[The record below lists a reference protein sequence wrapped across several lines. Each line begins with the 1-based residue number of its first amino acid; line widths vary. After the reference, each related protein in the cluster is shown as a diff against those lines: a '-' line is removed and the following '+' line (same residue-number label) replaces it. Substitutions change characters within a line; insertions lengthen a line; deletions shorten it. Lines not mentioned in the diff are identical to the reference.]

1 LREENFQIK
10 TSISRIQAIRKP
22 PEIPMIDRTVT
33 TIIDAQKCIGCELC
47 VKVCPSDTISMQ
59 DGIARVTGDRSLQ
72 CGHCMA
78 VCPVDAVR
86 VDGIDPHSLIFENF
100 DLKNRWLPHGDFDTA
115 HLVQLMASRRS
126 CRNYTDQAVD
136 RSILADLVKIGTT
149 APSSTNCQKW
159 TFTLLADRSSVN
171 GFGQR
176 FGLFFKRLNRLA
188 EKRLLRKGL
197 KLIGKP
203 ALYDYY
209 RQFYRSVKDG
219 LAEYELHGRDLL
231 FHGAPAVIVVAT
243 RPGGSGRMEDAL
255 LATQNI
261 LLAAHSMGL
270 GTCLIGF
277 AVEAMK
283 NDATLQQFI
292 GIPVGETVCSVIALG
307 FPDEQ
312 YEGLTGRKK
321 VILRYFEG

>member
-1 LREENFQIK
+1 
-10 TSISRIQAIRKP
+10 
-22 PEIPMIDRTVT
+22 MIDRTVT

-86 VDGIDPHSLIFENF
+86 VDAIDSHSLSFDNF
-100 DLKNRWLPHGDFDTA
+100 DLKNRWLPHGDFDTDR
-115 HLVQLMASRRS
+115 LVQLMASRRS
-126 CRNYTDQAVD
+126 CRNYTDQLVD
-136 RSILADLVKIGTT
+136 RSILEDLVKIGTT

-209 RQFYRSVKDG
+209 CQFYRSVKDG

-231 FHGAPAVIVVAT
+231 FHGAPTVIIVAT
-243 RPGGSGRMEDAL
+243 RPGGSCPFEDAL

-277 AVEAMK
+277 AVDAIK
-283 NDATLQQFI
+283 NDSAMQNFLT
-292 GIPVGETVCSVIALG
+292 IPAEETVCSVIAIG
-307 FPDEQ
+307 YPQEKYQ
-312 YEGLTGRKK
+312 GLAGRKK
-321 VILRYFEG
+321 VVMRYFEAGSSQPP